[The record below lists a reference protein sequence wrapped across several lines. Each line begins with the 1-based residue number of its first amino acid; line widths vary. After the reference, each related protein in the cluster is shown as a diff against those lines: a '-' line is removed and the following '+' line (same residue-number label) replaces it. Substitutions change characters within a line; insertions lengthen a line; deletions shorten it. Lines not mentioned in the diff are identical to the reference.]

1 MLTVFG
7 FHTDDKLYTKHA
19 QILAESAKKFNIHI
33 LLKQFSKDDWQTIIA
48 FKPVFISQMRRETHG
63 PLLFVD
69 ADAIILEDIR
79 PYFNAI
85 EEDIAVHYIDNKR
98 LISST
103 IFINDTKNAHSLMDE
118 WEKRM
123 LQNPTIWDQI
133 ILQNLVDEWH
143 DAGLITLK
151 KLPPNYTF
159 IFDTS
164 RNLYG
169 DKIQPSIEQLQ
180 ASRDKRWIQKYEQRN
195 SIYQWIMRSSLLS
208 KSTKKIVKRHNEV
221 NARTTKLGIDIKL
234 TLSDLIE

>member
-103 IFINDTKNAHSLMDE
+103 IFINDTRVCPHLALH
-118 WEKRM
+118 
-123 LQNPTIWDQI
+123 QI
-133 ILQNLVDEWH
+133 N
-143 DAGLITLK
+143 
-151 KLPPNYTF
+151 
-159 IFDTS
+159 
-164 RNLYG
+164 
-169 DKIQPSIEQLQ
+169 IQAI
-180 ASRDKRWIQKYEQRN
+180 RI
-195 SIYQWIMRSSLLS
+195 
-208 KSTKKIVKRHNEV
+208 
-221 NARTTKLGIDIKL
+221 IDL
-234 TLSDLIE
+234 